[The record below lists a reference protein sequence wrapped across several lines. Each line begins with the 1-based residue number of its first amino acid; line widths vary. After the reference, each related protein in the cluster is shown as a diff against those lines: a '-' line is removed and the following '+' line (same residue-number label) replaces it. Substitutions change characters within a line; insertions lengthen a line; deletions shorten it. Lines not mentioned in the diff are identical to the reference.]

1 MNPSAII
8 PGSERISIMSLRRSL
23 TGVSAALIVMLSG
36 LAPLQAQEKED
47 TAKIQSYGT
56 WSTRCEV
63 ADGGAEQCHAFVDVR
78 IGEDK
83 QRILYLGIGY
93 GARDVDNDG
102 SKDLFMFAITP
113 LATVL
118 PGGIG
123 WKIDGKE
130 SFSQQ
135 FLYCLPGGC
144 QTEILLDEERLKGL
158 KGGKEMEVI
167 FRLLQQGEVKVPVK
181 LDGVSKAIAALPKPK
196 S

>member
-1 MNPSAII
+1 
-8 PGSERISIMSLRRSL
+8 MSLRRSL
-23 TGVSAALIVMLSG
+23 IGVSAALIVLLSG
-36 LAPLQAQEKED
+36 LAPLQAQAAKD
-47 TAKIQSYGT
+47 NAKIQSYGT
-56 WSTRCEV
+56 WSTRCE
-63 ADGGAEQCHAFVDVR
+63 APEGGAEQCHAFVDVR
-78 IGEDK
+78 VGEEK

-93 GARDVDNDG
+93 GGRDLDKDG
-102 SKDLFMFAITP
+102 AKDLFMFAITP

-158 KGGKEMEVI
+158 KAGKEMEVI
-167 FRLLQQGEVKVPVK
+167 FHLLRQGEVKVPVK